1 MVFYYRH
8 NFVDN
13 FKVLF
18 MILGLTGAFGGG
30 KSTVL
35 EYFKKQSWH
44 TFDADRACH
53 DLYDSGAEEL
63 LAKVRELFG
72 EQAVT
77 AENRIDRSVIA
88 QSAFAN
94 PEKMKALTAMLYPL
108 MEKQMQSEI
117 DLCRKD
123 GIHGIFEVPLLFE
136 SHYEH
141 FFDAVLTLWTDPE
154 LRKIRLRNR
163 NYTQEEMKKRD
174 SRQLDPA
181 LKLEYADFAVI
192 NNGSLEM
199 LHLQLNELVRQIE
212 NKDLK

>member
-1 MVFYYRH
+1 
-8 NFVDN
+8 
-13 FKVLF
+13 

-53 DLYDSGAEEL
+53 DMYDSGDEEL
-63 LAKVRELFG
+63 LSNIREIFG
-72 EQAVT
+72 NQAVT
-77 AENRIDRSVIA
+77 AENKVDRSVIA
-88 QSAFAN
+88 QAAFAQ
-94 PEKMKALTAMLYPL
+94 PEKMKALTAVLYPL
-108 MEKQMQSEI
+108 LEKRMQKEI
-117 DLCRKD
+117 DLCREK

-136 SHYEH
+136 SKYEH

-163 NYTQEEMKKRD
+163 NYSPEEMKKRD
-174 SRQLDPA
+174 AKQLDPA

-199 LHLQLNELVRQIE
+199 LNLQLNELIRQIE
-212 NKDLK
+212 KKI